1 MKHEQAQNRRALS
14 TKSRG
19 TRSARVSLQKRAI
32 PVARERNPTR
42 HTHGKRVL
50 PGTRGKRVSRGA
62 TPVARERDPT
72 ATRGKRVF
80 QTHNPGRAGAQPYP
94 PRAGNALSRCATPVA
109 RERDPTRHARETRFP
124 DARRHADTPTRRH
137 ADTPTR
143 RHADTPT
150 RLPQRL

>member
-72 ATRGKRVF
+72 
-80 QTHNPGRAGAQPYP
+80 
-94 PRAGNALSRCATPVA
+94 
-109 RERDPTRHARETRFP
+109 RHAWETRFP
-124 DARRHADTPTRRH
+124 DAQPRSRGSATLPATRGKRAFQMRNAGRAGARPYPSRARNAFSRRTPTRRH
-137 ADTPTR
+137 ADTSPPTSVTGSVTYDR
-143 RHADTPT
+143 YF
-150 RLPQRL
+150 L

>member
-72 ATRGKRVF
+72 RHAWETRFPDAQPRSRGSATLPATRGKRAF
-80 QTHNPGRAGAQPYP
+80 QMRNAGRAGA
-94 PRAGNALSRCATPVA
+94 R
-109 RERDPTRHARETRFP
+109 PTRHARETRFP

-137 ADTPTR
+137 ADTPIR
-143 RHADTPT
+143 RT